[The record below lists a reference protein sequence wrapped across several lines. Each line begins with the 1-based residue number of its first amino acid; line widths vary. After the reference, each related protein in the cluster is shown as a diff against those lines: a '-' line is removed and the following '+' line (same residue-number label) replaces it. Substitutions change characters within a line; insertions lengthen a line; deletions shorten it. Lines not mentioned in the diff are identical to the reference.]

1 MLTAAFINY
10 CSCFIFFRLIF
21 VFQLRADQ
29 VVSQTNIVPTLS
41 LLLGLPIPFSNLG
54 IIIPSLF
61 ENSGLQDFPENTSLL
76 HALQLNARQVN
87 RYITEYT
94 QLSNDI
100 SSDVLDTITSPLFK
114 RKAGFSRDKNNHT
127 INYDILQGETAYL
140 TYLKKTREL
149 CRTVWAKF
157 DLLAIQSG
165 IFIVTLLSVISLI
178 IIWILVPKLF
188 LDKHR
193 SQKLY
198 KYGMLAVLIIL
209 FPGFLLF
216 HGNVCLFVLVFLLY
230 GIAGFVLKLHTNI
243 FGYMKQNF
251 ADVNFK
257 SVVMVFLL
265 FIQFAG
271 FFSNSYVINEDK
283 ILVFFL
289 QTIIVVLALNILTST
304 VASVKF
310 LEFENSK
317 GYIKTQKRKDTKKR
331 GVIRSVLGQ
340 IKHELACLFLLMVL
354 FRLGSLFWHCREEQA
369 ACESTEFFTGSEKNG
384 YQFWMGSVFLL
395 FVPATLLFRLRAS
408 GNLNGY
414 SSPVLAVKYAL
425 PFGAVFAC
433 VHWLLQYVPAK
444 MVKQNPAI
452 GYLQQIVTPC
462 ILYCSCLGSL
472 CCLLYQPITAFV
484 VRPRDVKDEP
494 AILTGQRSM
503 RNAVVRIFKQLRSE
517 LSEADNNDD
526 VTYVY
531 GLGTVY
537 SSAVLILL
545 VCFALPMALVL
556 GEGLG
561 PSVVSMLA
569 QMYLF
574 LELDRM
580 MTSQEAVDVQIPLGM

>member
-1 MLTAAFINY
+1 MLSAAFINY
-10 CSCFIFFRLIF
+10 CSCFIFFKLIF

-29 VVSQTNIVPTLS
+29 VVSQTDIVPTLS

-216 HGNVCLFVLVFLLY
+216 HGNVWLFVLVFLLY

-317 GYIKTQKRKDTKKR
+317 CYIKTQKRKDTKKR

-354 FRLGSLFWHCREEQA
+354 FRLGSLFWPCREEQA
-369 ACESTEFFTGSEKNG
+369 ACESTEFFTGSEQNG

-395 FVPATLLFRLRAS
+395 LVPASLLFRLRAS

-444 MVKQNPAI
+444 MVEQNPAI